1 MEHKD
6 LLQYG
11 DINMPI
17 DERFTRITGIDQE
30 LISLDEREGDSVIR
44 VDLSLDGLDD
54 DQFER
59 MAELREWSDAL
70 AAMIDEFKLR
80 ASSSD
85 DRSSFHFSL
94 EEQEVRDHWNKQ
106 NVTLYRLAVEVPQL
120 S

>member
-1 MEHKD
+1 MKHKD

-11 DINMPI
+11 DINMRI
-17 DERFTRITGIDQE
+17 DERFRRTTGINQE
-30 LISLDEREGDSVIR
+30 LISFDEREGDNVML

-59 MAELREWSDAL
+59 MAELRDWSAAL
-70 AAMIDEFKLR
+70 ATMIDEFNLH
-80 ASSSD
+80 ASFNE
-85 DRSSFHFSL
+85 DRSSFRFHL
-94 EEQEVRDHWNKQ
+94 EEQEVRDHWNKR